1 MKHAIRRPTLAVLAL
16 LVAPALLAPALGAQR
31 QEASFQWQR
40 RTTTIAY
47 GAVPLGKHTLSELKS
62 GDSWRLGMNEATT
75 WQLAMPLLFGD
86 SMLAPGQYRIAL
98 ARDGETSASI
108 TVAGSG
114 HALGGADLRVPG
126 TLGTSKDSTKKLAIE
141 LKAAA
146 PAKDAQ
152 PKDAQAEDSPSKPIA
167 GGQSVAIDVHF
178 GTDAWT
184 GRVTALGGSTSTR
197 LGGGWVLDVFA
208 VPSAL
213 VAARATKPIV
223 AAAIHKRTPADGAP
237 AGWNLV
243 LAGSEARLVPW
254 MVAPTAQ
261 NGFGAV
267 EPPAESWITRGTCA
281 ESATEVEEEALEL
294 RDASG
299 KAGQFTFTFASDRLQ
314 LEVAIAEPK
323 AAKKN

>member
-1 MKHAIRRPTLAVLAL
+1 MNHAIRRPTLAVLAL
-16 LVAPALLAPALGAQR
+16 LVAPALVAQR
-31 QEASFQWQR
+31 KEASFQWQR

-47 GAVPLGKHTLSELKS
+47 GAVPIGKHTLAELKS

-86 SMLAPGQYRIAL
+86 SLLAPGQYRIAL
-98 ARDGETSASI
+98 ARDGETTASI
-108 TVAGSG
+108 AVAGSG
-114 HALGGADLRVPG
+114 QALGGADLRIPG
-126 TLGTSKDSTKKLAIE
+126 TLGTSKDLAKKLAIE
-141 LKAAA
+141 IKAGA
-146 PAKDAQ
+146 PEKDGQEKAT
-152 PKDAQAEDSPSKPIA
+152 AEKPIA
-167 GGQSVAIDVHF
+167 GNQAIDVGVHF
-178 GTDAWT
+178 GTDTWT

-197 LGGGWVLDVFA
+197 LGGGWVLDSFA

-243 LAGSEARLVPW
+243 LAGGEARLVPW
-254 MVAPTAQ
+254 MVAPTAD
-261 NGFGAV
+261 NGFGTV
-267 EPPAESWITRGTCA
+267 EAPAESWITRGTCA
-281 ESATEVEEEALEL
+281 ESATEVEESALEL

-299 KAGQFTFTFASDRLQ
+299 KQGQFVFTFASDRLQ